1 MALCAVDTASFVLWP
16 DMTLG
21 FVLITRDDAAYRARL
36 IASYQ
41 SARSSL
47 ELLALEFFQLFD
59 RTKPQ

>member
-1 MALCAVDTASFVLWP
+1 
-16 DMTLG
+16 MTLG